1 MRNLRIGLLVA
12 IALGIFMLTILSL
25 GQEQRFW
32 QRKAQYEIH
41 FARTNGLQKGA
52 LVSLNGVTIGSVEE
66 LRFPPDPTDTHIQV
80 LINIASNVAERIRE
94 DTTAA
99 IRTYGL
105 LGDRYIELSAGST
118 TAGPL
123 PPGALIRAVDP
134 IDYEQ
139 VLGQS
144 GGDIVS
150 NVVEVTASLRDVL
163 QSIQRGE
170 GLLGAMLRNRELGE
184 ATITDLR
191 QTMANLQ
198 ETTHSLDRILVRV
211 ERGEGLLGQMTMR
224 TKENAKLLTRIDRSV
239 ANVEDVTRRLSEG
252 KGALPRLFE
261 DKAYADRVLANLDRA
276 VADLAEITAKM
287 KSNQGTLG
295 KLINDPGLYHEAEA
309 LVGRAR
315 RSWAVRALRL
325 LGGNESSE
333 APPADAPPAAPTSPA
348 SPDVKAPPR

>member
-1 MRNLRIGLLVA
+1 MRTFRIGLLVA
-12 IALGIFMLTILSL
+12 AALAIFMLTILSL

-32 QRKAQYEIH
+32 QRKVQYDIR

-52 LVSLNGVTIGSVEE
+52 LVSLNGVTIGSVDD

-80 LINIASNVAERIRE
+80 LINVASNVAERIRE

-105 LGDRYIELSAGST
+105 LGDRYIELSAGS
-118 TAGPL
+118 AAPL
-123 PPGALIRAVDP
+123 APGSRITAVDP

-139 VLGQS
+139 VIGQS

-150 NVVEVTASLRDVL
+150 NVVEVTTSLRDVL

-170 GLLGAMLRNRELGE
+170 GLLGAMVRNRELGE

-198 ETTHSLDRILVRV
+198 DTTRSLDRIIVRV
-211 ERGEGLLGQMTMR
+211 EQGEGLLGQLTTR
-224 TKENAKLLTRIDRSV
+224 TKENAKLLARIDRSA
-239 ANVEDVTRRLSEG
+239 ANVQELSDRLAGG

-261 DKAYADRVLANLDRA
+261 DKAYADRVLGNLDRA
-276 VADLAEITAKM
+276 AADLAEVTAKM
-287 KSNQGTLG
+287 KGTQGTFG
-295 KLINDPGLYHEAEA
+295 KLINDPSLYHEAAA
-309 LVGRAR
+309 LIGRVR
-315 RSWAVRALRL
+315 KSWAARL
-325 LGGNESSE
+325 FRGLGGNEE
-333 APPADAPPAAPTSPA
+333 APPAPEA
-348 SPDVKAPPR
+348 SAPPR

>member
-1 MRNLRIGLLVA
+1 MRTFRIGLMVA
-12 IALGIFMLTILSL
+12 VALGIFMLTILSL

-32 QRKAQYEIH
+32 QRRVQYEIR

-52 LVSLNGVTIGSVEE
+52 LVSLSGVAIGSVDE
-66 LRFPPDPTDTHIQV
+66 LRFPPDPAETHIQV
-80 LINIASNVAERIRE
+80 LINVASNVTERIRE

-105 LGDRYIELSAGST
+105 LGDRYIELSAGS
-118 TAGPL
+118 AAAAPL
-123 PPGALIRAVDP
+123 APGSRLQAVDP

-139 VLGQS
+139 VIGQS

-170 GLLGAMLRNRELGE
+170 GLLGAMLKNRELGE

-198 ETTHSLDRILVRV
+198 GTTRSLDHIIARV
-211 ERGEGLLGQMTMR
+211 ERGEGLLGQLTTR
-224 TKENAKLLTRIDRSV
+224 TKENAKLLGRIDRSV
-239 ANVEDVTRRLSEG
+239 ANVEDLSQRLAGG

-261 DKAYADRVLANLDRA
+261 DKAYADRVLGNLDRA
-276 VADLAEITAKM
+276 VADLAEVTAKM
-287 KSNQGTLG
+287 KGTQGTFG
-295 KLINDPGLYHEAEA
+295 KLISDPGLYNEAQA
-309 LVGRAR
+309 LVGRVR
-315 RSWAVRALRL
+315 KSWAARMFRL
-325 LGGNESSE
+325 LGSSE
-333 APPADAPPAAPTSPA
+333 EPPPASDAPPTAGTPPAPVPRA
-348 SPDVKAPPR
+348 PDAP